1 MKQPGFSSRGLTKRE
16 LTGKTPRDILI
27 RDVYDVY
34 RIRKLLSMS
43 CLLLIV
49 SYLKAYFWPSFIF
62 AKASIGT
69 LKGR

>member
-1 MKQPGFSSRGLTKRE
+1 MKQSGFSLRGLTKRE

-27 RDVYDVY
+27 RDVY

-43 CLLLIV
+43 CLLSIV
-49 SYLKAYFWPSFIF
+49 SDLKAYFRPSFIF